1 MGDVEKKLELLQKQ
15 ISVLSAAVITQAK
28 NINTIIEILER
39 LEEHCFPG
47 IEIPEKL
54 TYSDL
59 NMNKY
64 KQ

>member
-1 MGDVEKKLELLQKQ
+1 MGDIEKKITLLQKQ
-15 ISVLSAAVITQAK
+15 INVLSAAVITQAN

-39 LEEHCFPG
+39 LEEHFFPG
-47 IEIPEKL
+47 IEIPEKI

-59 NMNKY
+59 NKY

>member
-1 MGDVEKKLELLQKQ
+1 MSDTEKKIELLQKQ
-15 ISVLSAAVITQAK
+15 INVLSAAVITQAK

-47 IEIPEKL
+47 IEIPEKIS
-54 TYSDL
+54 YSDL
-59 NMNKY
+59 NKY

>member
-1 MGDVEKKLELLQKQ
+1 MSSIEKKIELLQKQ
-15 ISVLSAAVITQAK
+15 INVLSAAVITQAK

-47 IEIPEKL
+47 IEIPEKIS
-54 TYSDL
+54 YPDL
-59 NMNKY
+59 NTI